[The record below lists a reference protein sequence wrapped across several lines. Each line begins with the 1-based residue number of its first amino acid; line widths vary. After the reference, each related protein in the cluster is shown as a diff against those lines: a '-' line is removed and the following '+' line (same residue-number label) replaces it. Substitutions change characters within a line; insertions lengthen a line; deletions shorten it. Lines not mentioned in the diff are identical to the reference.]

1 LQNSGLYRNF
11 DMVKK
16 IFSQVSISKLVS
28 INDKPD
34 RIARGFALGS
44 FVGMMP
50 IPGFQLIVSLFMA
63 TILKINSKAACLGVF
78 NTNVF
83 TGAFVFMFNFW
94 IGQKILGISPEFT
107 FPEKIG
113 ISFLKTILA
122 AGSDVFL
129 CMLTGGIII
138 GTLSA
143 IIGYYII
150 RRLLARLNKNSL
162 KIQYYGN
169 KC

>member
-1 LQNSGLYRNF
+1 
-11 DMVKK
+11 MIKK

-28 INDKPD
+28 LNDKPVHV
-34 RIARGFALGS
+34 AKGFALGS
-44 FVGMMP
+44 FVGMLP
-50 IPGFQLIVSLFMA
+50 IPGFQLIVSLFVA
-63 TILKINSKAACLGVF
+63 TILRINYKAACLGVF

-129 CMLTGGIII
+129 CMLTGGIISGI
-138 GTLSA
+138 ISA
-143 IIGYYII
+143 ILGYYIV
-150 RRLLARLNKNSL
+150 RRLLDRLNTNSL
-162 KIQYYGN
+162 KIQIYEN

>member
-1 LQNSGLYRNF
+1 
-11 DMVKK
+11 MIKK

-28 INDKPD
+28 LNDKPV
-34 RIARGFALGS
+34 RVAKGFALGS
-44 FVGMMP
+44 FVGMLP
-50 IPGFQLIVSLFMA
+50 IPGFQLIVSLFVA
-63 TILKINSKAACLGVF
+63 TILRINYKAACLGVF

-129 CMLTGGIII
+129 CMLTGGIISGI
-138 GTLSA
+138 ISA
-143 IIGYYII
+143 ILGYYIV
-150 RRLLARLNKNSL
+150 RRLLDRLNTNSL
-162 KIQYYGN
+162 KIQIYEN